1 MKTHSSH
8 VSQESDRE
16 GSDAA
21 IRRHRALVMCAFTFC
36 RHTRP
41 ADPATSP
48 QVPPA
53 PAEVSGGERGLT
65 VTVPPVPLCRPRA
78 VRYVRGW
85 LTPCALL
92 QRWWRN
98 WSSRPPLAELQALV
112 TAVTAG

>member
-1 MKTHSSH
+1 M
-8 VSQESDRE
+8 
-16 GSDAA
+16 
-21 IRRHRALVMCAFTFC
+21 
-36 RHTRP
+36 
-41 ADPATSP
+41 
-48 QVPPA
+48 
-53 PAEVSGGERGLT
+53 
-65 VTVPPVPLCRPRA
+65 PLCRPRA